1 MLLKYLGRYHIL
13 KVKNEKM
20 KNEIFLGELGRLE
33 QFSKIFHF
41 LKKMKDN
48 IMVMIRI
55 FLESKIDFETQWFLF
70 QIYDN

>member
-1 MLLKYLGRYHIL
+1 MR
-13 KVKNEKM
+13 KM
-20 KNEIFLGELGRLE
+20 KNEFFLGELGRLE

-48 IMVMIRI
+48 IMVMIRV
-55 FLESKIDFETQWFLF
+55 FLESKIDFQTQWFLR

>member
-1 MLLKYLGRYHIL
+1 MK
-13 KVKNEKM
+13 KM
-20 KNEIFLGELGRLE
+20 KNEIFLGELGHLE

-48 IMVMIRI
+48 IMVMIRV
-55 FLESKIDFETQWFLF
+55 FLESKIDFETQWFLR

>member
-1 MLLKYLGRYHIL
+1 
-13 KVKNEKM
+13 M
-20 KNEIFLGELGRLE
+20 KFFLGELGRLE

-48 IMVMIRI
+48 IMVMIRV
-55 FLESKIDFETQWFLF
+55 FLESKIDFETQWFLR

>member
-1 MLLKYLGRYHIL
+1 MK
-13 KVKNEKM
+13 KM

-33 QFSKIFHF
+33 QFSKIFQF

-48 IMVMIRI
+48 IMIMIRV
-55 FLESKIDFETQWFLF
+55 FLESKIDFETQWFLR